1 MTQSFNIPDSIST
14 GDLQELFENAPTGD
28 AIKAPADL
36 TSQDLTELA
45 EGILHEATEP
55 LDGAQACLLH
65 KIMFHAI
72 AEQQLAFH
80 SKMGHEL
87 SQQGE
92 HVGAMA
98 WLRDAGKWQAILN
111 IATTI
116 SGGED
121 DPTATN
127 A

>member
-14 GDLQELFENAPTGD
+14 GDLQELFENAPTGE
-28 AIKAPADL
+28 AIQAPDNL
-36 TSQDLTELA
+36 TASDLTELA
-45 EGILHEATEP
+45 EGVLDEAVGP
-55 LDGAQACLLH
+55 LSGEQACLLH

-87 SQQGE
+87 AKEGE
-92 HVGAMA
+92 PTAAMA

-116 SGGED
+116 TAGND

>member
-14 GDLQELFENAPTGD
+14 GDLQDLFENAPTGES
-28 AIKAPADL
+28 IKAPDNLTPSDL
-36 TSQDLTELA
+36 IELA
-45 EGILHEATEP
+45 EAVLHEATDP
-55 LDGAQACLLH
+55 LNGQQACLLH

-87 SQQGE
+87 AKEGE
-92 HVGAMA
+92 PTAAMA

-116 SGGED
+116 TGGED